1 MAKEVTFSKQGD
13 KYISDSISLES
24 SDIVMRVELKD
35 KGDIALERTITGD
48 NWVVAAYPARNVMLW
63 ENGVIG
69 KAGQT
74 VRIIT
79 TTEPS
84 KIYVLQ

>member
-1 MAKEVTFSKQGD
+1 MATEVTFSKQGD
-13 KYISDSISLES
+13 RYIPDFISLDS
-24 SDIVMRVELKD
+24 SDIVLHVELKD
-35 KGDIALERTITGD
+35 KGDIVLERSITGD
-48 NWVVAAYPARNVMLW
+48 NWVVAAYPARNVILW

-74 VRIIT
+74 VRLVT

>member
-1 MAKEVTFSKQGD
+1 MATEVTFSKQGD
-13 KYISDSISLES
+13 KYISDSISLDS
-24 SDIVMRVELKD
+24 SDIVLRVELKD

-63 ENGVIG
+63 ENGGIG

>member
-74 VRIIT
+74 VRLVT

>member
-13 KYISDSISLES
+13 KYISDSISLDS
-24 SDIVMRVELKD
+24 SDIVLRVELKD

>member
-13 KYISDSISLES
+13 KYISDSISLDS
-24 SDIVMRVELKD
+24 SDIVLRVELKD

-69 KAGQT
+69 KAGQA

>member
-13 KYISDSISLES
+13 KYISDSISLDS
-24 SDIVMRVELKD
+24 SDIVLRVQLKD

>member
-1 MAKEVTFSKQGD
+1 MATEVTFSKQVD
-13 KYISDSISLES
+13 KYISDSISLDS
-24 SDIVMRVELKD
+24 SDIVLHVELKD
-35 KGDIALERTITGD
+35 KGDIVLERSITGD
-48 NWVVAAYPARNVMLW
+48 NWVAAAYPARNVMIW